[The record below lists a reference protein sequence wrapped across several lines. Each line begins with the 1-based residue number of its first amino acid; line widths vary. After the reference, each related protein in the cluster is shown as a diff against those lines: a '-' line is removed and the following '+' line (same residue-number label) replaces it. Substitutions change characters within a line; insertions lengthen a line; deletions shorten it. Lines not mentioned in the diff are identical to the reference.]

1 MEMRY
6 LFDQSVILEGS
17 KLLRTLPDFKQAPIA
32 EAIRV
37 TLESYQ

>member
-1 MEMRY
+1 MELRY

-17 KLLRTLPDFKQAPIA
+17 KLRQTLPEFKDTPIA